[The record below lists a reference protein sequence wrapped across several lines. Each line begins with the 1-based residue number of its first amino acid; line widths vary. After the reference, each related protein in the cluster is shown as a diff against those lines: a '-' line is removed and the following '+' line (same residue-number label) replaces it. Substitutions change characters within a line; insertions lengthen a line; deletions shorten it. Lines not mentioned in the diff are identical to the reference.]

1 MGTVRAVPLTVSER
15 SPVALRLALL
25 ARTAARRGNL
35 FEARIRIAE
44 AVRID
49 PRAVTSDTWRV
60 LVDAHD
66 DADPISLTMLAV
78 LCAHDPSG
86 RAFRVASRGVPER
99 LLYIARRRA
108 S

>member
-1 MGTVRAVPLTVSER
+1 MSER

-44 AVRID
+44 ALSID
-49 PRAVTSDTWRV
+49 ARAVTPQTWSI
-60 LVDAHD
+60 LVRAHEHADAV
-66 DADPISLTMLAV
+66 SVTMFAV
-78 LCAHDPSG
+78 LCARDPSG
-86 RAFRVASRGVPER
+86 RGIKIASRVIPQR
-99 LLYIARRRA
+99 LLFIARRRA